1 MNRHPHPHATS
12 SLKPTPTSPRAL
24 RTLPRAP
31 PLTCWARR
39 TRAVIRSAS
48 SPSRES
54 SPRSLSPPTAHHQ
67 HCTVTTLTHTQPHSP
82 TLTHQC
88 ISTER
93 LYPSVRHQFVHNYP
107 HRRQPTR
114 KSPPP
119 TTQQCLTAFL
129 QHTPIRLIPNPHA
142 QVLLPPTRSIAM
154 AKNRLERMP
163 CGGGSP
169 LAHALNQ
176 AAQVGMTAQKSGDV
190 GEVLVVCISDGRAN
204 VPLSVSVGES
214 RWAGPGVDRCVLV
227 ITRGSPHTCT
237 SPSPSP
243 PPLSSSPSRSPY
255 LTYSLTAG
263 PHPPR
268 S

>member
-1 MNRHPHPHATS
+1 MPPHPS
-12 SLKPTPTSPRAL
+12 NPTPTSPRAL
-24 RTLPRAP
+24 RTLPRAL

-67 HCTVTTLTHTQPHSP
+67 HCTVITLTHTQP
-82 TLTHQC
+82 LTHTHPPMHQHRAPSP
-88 ISTER
+88 ISEA
-93 LYPSVRHQFVHNYP
+93 
-107 HRRQPTR
+107 PTRTPR

-119 TTQQCLTAFL
+119 TTQQCLTTFL

-214 RWAGPGVDRCVLV
+214 RWAGPGVDGCVLV

-243 PPLSSSPSRSPY
+243 APALVLP
-255 LTYSLTAG
+255 
-263 PHPPR
+263 
-268 S
+268 